1 MEATRKNRRIA
12 KQIMELLA
20 REGCTVRQAEEILAC
35 VGRAA
40 RDTATVQFTEQLS
53 EPLDPIERSTK
64 GVSHP

>member
-20 REGCTVRQAEEILAC
+20 REGCTVRQAEEILAF

-40 RDTATVQFTEQLS
+40 RDLKEYWQPIFLS
-53 EPLDPIERSTK
+53 AVTTILMHVLLD
-64 GVSHP
+64 

>member
-20 REGCTVRQAEEILAC
+20 REGCTVRQAEEILA
-35 VGRAA
+35 

-53 EPLDPIERSTK
+53 EPLDPAERSTK